1 MIDPILPPGTRDDHP
16 LGRRADIRPKRAHRR
31 ARCRLGG
38 GPRPCRRPGALPPLR
53 PDGPQRDQLPG
64 HLRRRLGLL
73 KLRPGPA
80 ALVGLTLLLALDISR
95 APLGAQDMPGDDFG
109 RWERSLRRCS
119 VITPSVTGPAPPPA
133 SCRLLRLDQQ
143 MQGLLSVRFLQPGGQ
158 GSFLDR
164 QLVFAGVLAEG
175 SPSMACRRSR
185 CEPRWPLRLR
195 VSAVGQAGFGDGSA
209 ALGPTRA
216 ELASGQCLLDER
228 AFRCEATGPEG
239 RQWRVEAAP

>member
-1 MIDPILPPGTRDDHP
+1 
-16 LGRRADIRPKRAHRR
+16 
-31 ARCRLGG
+31 
-38 GPRPCRRPGALPPLR
+38 
-53 PDGPQRDQLPG
+53 
-64 HLRRRLGLL
+64 L
-73 KLRPGPA
+73 KLRSGPA
-80 ALVGLTLLLALDISR
+80 ALAGLTLLLALALDIR
-95 APLGAQDMPGDDFG
+95 WAPLGAEEQPGDDFG

-119 VITPSVTGPAPPPA
+119 VITPSATGPAPPPA

-175 SPSMACRRSR
+175 SAAMACHRSR
-185 CEPRWPLRLR
+185 CEPRWPVRLR
-195 VSAVGQAGFGDGSA
+195 VSAVGQAGFGDGTA

-216 ELASGQCLLDER
+216 ELASGRCLLDER